1 MERGIFLSKLL
12 NAIQRH
18 IRMNIPYYFIVI
30 LFFAIGVVAG
40 TYTVKALPD
49 LQKIDLMEYLE
60 GFFQIIKSQEID
72 NHQLF
77 LQSFFNSIKIF
88 IPILILGLTI
98 IGAPFILLLL
108 SFRGFILGFT
118 LGFVVDELALRGV
131 LFIILTILPHNLF
144 YIPGL
149 IGIGVI
155 ALSLSVYFLKNRIR
169 KQLIY
174 NKKEQIWTYL
184 FIMFSISILLLI
196 GSLIEAYFAP
206 ILMKALSLNLIP

>member
-1 MERGIFLSKLL
+1 M
-12 NAIQRH
+12 
-18 IRMNIPYYFIVI
+18 
-30 LFFAIGVVAG
+30 AG

-108 SFRGFILGFT
+108 SFRGFILGFP
-118 LGFVVDELALRGV
+118 LG
-131 LFIILTILPHNLF
+131 
-144 YIPGL
+144 
-149 IGIGVI
+149 
-155 ALSLSVYFLKNRIR
+155 
-169 KQLIY
+169 
-174 NKKEQIWTYL
+174 
-184 FIMFSISILLLI
+184 LLLM
-196 GSLIEAYFAP
+196 SWH
-206 ILMKALSLNLIP
+206 

>member
-1 MERGIFLSKLL
+1 M
-12 NAIQRH
+12 
-18 IRMNIPYYFIVI
+18 
-30 LFFAIGVVAG
+30 
-40 TYTVKALPD
+40 
-49 LQKIDLMEYLE
+49 
-60 GFFQIIKSQEID
+60 
-72 NHQLF
+72 
-77 LQSFFNSIKIF
+77 
-88 IPILILGLTI
+88 
-98 IGAPFILLLL
+98 